1 MAAED
6 IDAAVDL
13 AVEVIRNL
21 TKDKQDYITNRNLL
35 KSASEQQ

>member
-35 KSASEQQ
+35 MSASEQQ